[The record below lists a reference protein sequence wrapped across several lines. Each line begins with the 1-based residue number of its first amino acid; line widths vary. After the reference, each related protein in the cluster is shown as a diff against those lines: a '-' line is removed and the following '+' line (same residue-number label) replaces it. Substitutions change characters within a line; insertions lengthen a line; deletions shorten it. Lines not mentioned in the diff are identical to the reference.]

1 MACIPITFQPSMKIK
16 QIPNYIY
23 LHDLQMYIL
32 PPSGY
37 IKLEELYQWCSDRL
51 KGNYC
56 NSF

>member
-1 MACIPITFQPSMKIK
+1 MECITFQPSMKIK

-23 LHDLQMYIL
+23 LHDLQMYII

-37 IKLEELYQWCSDRL
+37 IKLEELYQWCIDRL

-56 NSF
+56 NTF